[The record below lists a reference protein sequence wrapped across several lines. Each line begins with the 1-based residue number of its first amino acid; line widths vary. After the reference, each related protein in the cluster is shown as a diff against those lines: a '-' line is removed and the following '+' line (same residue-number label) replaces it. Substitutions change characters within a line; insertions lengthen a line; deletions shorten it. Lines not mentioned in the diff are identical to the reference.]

1 MQDLGKYLKK
11 KNKEVYQHIEKDEVA
26 TVEACFSS
34 QIITLFIYDNDREKV
49 FRIFELF
56 LLEGE
61 QVLID
66 LIASMLNLKKSK
78 IVTLSDLDLMNY
90 LRKDMVHECF
100 NENSLQELL
109 REKNIV
115 NLTFSS

>member
-1 MQDLGKYLKK
+1 MFARDWRSIFTENARKIEVMMEDLRRYLKS
-11 KNKEVYQHIEKDEVA
+11 KNKQVYNHIEKDEVA

-66 LIASMLNLKKSK
+66 LIASMLSLKKQK
-78 IVTLSDLDLMNY
+78 ILS
-90 LRKDMVHECF
+90 F
-100 NENSLQELL
+100 
-109 REKNIV
+109 
-115 NLTFSS
+115 

>member
-1 MQDLGKYLKK
+1 MFARDWRSIFTENARKIEVMMEDLRKYLKA
-11 KNKEVYQHIEKDEVA
+11 KNKLVYNHIEKDEVA
-26 TVEACFSS
+26 TIEACFSS

-66 LIASMLNLKKSK
+66 LIASMLMLKKQK
-78 IVTLSDLDLMNY
+78 IVS
-90 LRKDMVHECF
+90 F
-100 NENSLQELL
+100 
-109 REKNIV
+109 
-115 NLTFSS
+115 

>member
-1 MQDLGKYLKK
+1 MFARDWRSIFTENARKIEVMMEDLRRHLKS
-11 KNKEVYQHIEKDEVA
+11 KNKQVYNHIEKDEVA

-66 LIASMLNLKKSK
+66 LIASMLSLKKQK
-78 IVTLSDLDLMNY
+78 ILS
-90 LRKDMVHECF
+90 F
-100 NENSLQELL
+100 
-109 REKNIV
+109 
-115 NLTFSS
+115 